1 MTVGVVPGTRD
12 DLAPVTD
19 TVADAGRSVTVGS
32 ATEVTETDPEFV
44 VAGDE
49 SALLALVRA
58 SCRAPILPIDAHRGI
73 RSVPATAA
81 STAVANVID
90 GESTTVDYPLVGI
103 GAGEERLGNAL
114 YDVTLMTSEPA
125 HISEYELASNDG
137 IVDRFRADGVVV
149 ATPAGSHG
157 YAAAAGGPL
166 IEPGSSVVSVVPVGS
181 FVTRHVNWVLDAS
194 HVAVSIARDESAVS
208 LFVDGRE
215 VGPCSPAQRL
225 ELAADEE
232 LSVLVVPESEPTF
245 DS

>member
-1 MTVGVVPGTRD
+1 MTVGVVPGTGD
-12 DLAPVTD
+12 DLAPVAD
-19 TVADAGRSVTVGS
+19 TAAEAGRSVTVGS
-32 ATEVTETDPEFV
+32 ATEVTETDPAFV

-49 SALLALVRA
+49 PALLALVRA
-58 SCRAPILPIDAHRGI
+58 GCRAPILPINAGRGI

-90 GESTTVDYPLVGI
+90 GKSTIVEYPLIGV
-103 GAGEERLGNAL
+103 GAGTEVLGRAL
-114 YDVTLMTSEPA
+114 FDVTLMTSEPA

-137 IVDRFRADGVVV
+137 VVDRFRADGVVV

-157 YAAAAGGPL
+157 YAAAAGGPI

-181 FVTRHVNWVLDAS
+181 FVTRQVNWVLDSS

-225 ELAADEE
+225 ELAADAK